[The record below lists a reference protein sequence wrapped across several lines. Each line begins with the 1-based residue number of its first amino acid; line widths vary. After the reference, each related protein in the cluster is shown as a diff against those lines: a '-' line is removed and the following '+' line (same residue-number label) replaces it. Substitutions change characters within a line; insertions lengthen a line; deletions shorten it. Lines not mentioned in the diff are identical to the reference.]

1 MPLRGERTV
10 TGLFFIAISLAGA
23 VQAENWPRFR
33 GPDGSGVA
41 SSARPPV
48 DFGPAK
54 NLAWKVAVPSGHSS
68 PIVCDGRLYLT
79 SFDKY
84 SLKTHAFDA
93 ESGRELWHRD
103 VSRTRSAKHHS
114 LNNAASPS
122 PVCDSG
128 GVVVFFADFGLAAYA
143 PDGERQWASPQPP
156 VVNNHGLASSPIL
169 SGKNVIQVVA
179 GNSGSTVL
187 AVARSTGKQVWKAP
201 LAGVTY
207 STPITGS
214 DRQIVILSTGELV
227 AFDATSGERRWWV
240 NQIPYQPK
248 SSPVYSSRDK
258 TIYFAALSVGEDS
271 RAQLSSFEKLLTAFD
286 VNKDGQITLEE
297 MKERKGPA
305 GAFAQIDLNGDGVF
319 TRTEQEELMKIAD
332 IPHVVAA
339 VSAAGAGD
347 MSTKLKWVHRKGVP
361 NVASPLLMGGV
372 LYLIKEGGIVTTL
385 RPADGSVGYEGRLEA
400 AFGALYSSPVGAG
413 ENLYI
418 ASQQGKVSVL
428 KAGLHWEILAVNDI
442 AEDCYATP
450 ALVGDRL
457 FLRTA
462 SHLWCFRNS
471 PL

>member
-1 MPLRGERTV
+1 M
-10 TGLFFIAISLAGA
+10 
-23 VQAENWPRFR
+23 
-33 GPDGSGVA
+33 
-41 SSARPPV
+41 PPV
-48 DFGPAK
+48 EFSPTK

-68 PIVCDGRLYLT
+68 PIVCDSRLYLT
-79 SFDKY
+79 SFGND
-84 SLKTHAFDA
+84 SLKTHAFDPV
-93 ESGRELWHRD
+93 SGRELWHRE
-103 VSRTRSAKHHS
+103 VPRARSARHHA

-143 PDGERQWASPQPP
+143 PDGEQQWVAPQPP
-156 VVNNHGLASSPIL
+156 VLNNHGLASSPIL
-169 SGKNVIQVVA
+169 SGKNVVQVVA

-207 STPITGS
+207 STPITVPGQ
-214 DRQIVILSTGELV
+214 QIVILSTGEMV
-227 AFDATSGERRWWV
+227 AFHATSGERRWWV

-248 SSPVYSSRDK
+248 SSPVYSPRDK
-258 TIYFAALSVGEDS
+258 MIYFSALSVGEDS
-271 RAQLSSFEKLLTAFD
+271 KAQLRSFEKLLTAFD

-319 TRTEQEELMKIAD
+319 TRAEQEELMKIAD
-332 IPHVVAA
+332 VPHVVAA
-339 VSAAGAGD
+339 VSAAAAGD

-361 NVASPLLMGGV
+361 NVASPLLIGGV
-372 LYLIKEGGIVTTL
+372 LYLIKEGGIITTL
-385 RPADGSVGYEGRLEA
+385 RPADGSVGQEGRLEA

-413 ENLYI
+413 QNLYV

-428 KAGLHWEILAVNDI
+428 KAGLNWEILAVNDI